1 MGLREWWGWGKETI
15 SFLIWGVT
23 ESTHILLLA
32 SAHKH
37 RCLWGVVMSWCDSGG
52 GGGAGACET
61 WLDPQANML
70 P

>member
-52 GGGAGACET
+52 VGVGA
-61 WLDPQANML
+61 
-70 P
+70 